1 MLPWE
6 AFCSPLA
13 HPSSLKLLLW
23 LPRETQGLP
32 RLPRR
37 RRGALRKRSWLPRGG
52 HMEGDL
58 SCCLKVLGVSL

>member
-1 MLPWE
+1 MLPW
-6 AFCSPLA
+6 AFCSPLV

-37 RRGALRKRSWLPRGG
+37 RGEPRGRDHG
-52 HMEGDL
+52 FPVEEVEGDL
-58 SCCLKVLGVSL
+58 SCCLKVLGGSL